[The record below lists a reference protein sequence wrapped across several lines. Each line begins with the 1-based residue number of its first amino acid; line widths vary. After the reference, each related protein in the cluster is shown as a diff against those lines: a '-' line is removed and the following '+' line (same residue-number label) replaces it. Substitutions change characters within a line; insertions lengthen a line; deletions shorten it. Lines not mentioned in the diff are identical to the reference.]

1 MDITEVKVQLMP
13 GSEKL
18 KAFVSIKIGEELV
31 IKDLKVIKGNNG
43 YSVAMPS
50 KKLKDGSHRDIIHP
64 ATNVARRKMEER
76 VLSEY
81 MKIATG
87 DTEHSL

>member
-13 GSEKL
+13 GSDKL
-18 KAFVSIKIGEELV
+18 KAFVSIKIGEEFV

-43 YSVAMPS
+43 YTVAMPS

-64 ATNVARRKMEER
+64 ATNTARRMMEQKVLNEYLKVAAER
-76 VLSEY
+76 
-81 MKIATG
+81 
-87 DTEHSL
+87 